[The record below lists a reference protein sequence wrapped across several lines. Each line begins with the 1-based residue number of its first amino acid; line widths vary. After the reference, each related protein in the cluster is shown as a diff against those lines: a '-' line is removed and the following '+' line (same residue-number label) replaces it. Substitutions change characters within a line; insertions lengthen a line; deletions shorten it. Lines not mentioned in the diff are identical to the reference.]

1 MSGTHSFASPSSSNH
16 IDPFIFVFHI
26 DVVLLGLFALYVVF
40 TIPRALVYFF
50 QPSEFLNGF
59 FFRSGSLNVA
69 HRSYTLGRSGTT
81 KSTKPMRSIS
91 TRTNQNVRTPIEKLG
106 DDAGG
111 GGGSWKTPLGPA
123 SPPALIIP
131 RLTGAGLTRRHIAKR
146 HHAPT
151 RVPRW
156 ATIVHPS
163 VSYVLNLR
171 IAPGFSLGKL
181 VVILA
186 YTTVV
191 LYAFLYHSNPITDPV
206 RAAYVVMSQIPI
218 VVALAGRTNC
228 LSWIS
233 GVSNQKVLASF
244 SRCVSPRRRCPSQT
258 LIFS

>member
-1 MSGTHSFASPSSSNH
+1 MSGTHSFASTSSSNR

-26 DVVLLGLFALYVVF
+26 DVVLLCLFALYAVF
-40 TIPRALVYFF
+40 TIPRALVYLF

-59 FFRSGSLNVA
+59 FLRAGSLNVP
-69 HRSYTLGRSGTT
+69 RQSDTLGRSGTT
-81 KSTKPMRSIS
+81 RSTKPMRSIS
-91 TRTNQNVRTPIEKLG
+91 TRTNQIVRTPTEKIG
-106 DDAGG
+106 DGAG

-123 SPPALIIP
+123 SPPALIVP
-131 RLTGAGLTRRHIAKR
+131 RLTGAGLSRRHIATPHR
-146 HHAPT
+146 APT

-163 VSYVLNLR
+163 LAYVLNLR
-171 IAPGFSLGKL
+171 VAPGFSFGKL

-186 YTTVV
+186 YTIVV
-191 LYAFLYHSNPITDPV
+191 LYASLYRSNPFTDPL
-206 RAAYVVMSQIPI
+206 RAGYVVMSQIPI

-233 GVSNQKVLASF
+233 GVSHQKVLVSF